1 MGESLP
7 QKYAIL
13 KKQAKQSI
21 LDSQIAVLLSEMA
34 IESWRFLNNE
44 CQRVEMASGVPGK
57 TYFGFRLDYPSRPI
71 NRDLFIATEADLLR
85 LLDPLASQRL
95 PGLDG
100 SNADR
105 AMYTAAISVCAAN
118 DVNKVGRKASAT
130 FFEVFVGHIV
140 STVIGTKP
148 RKQIVIPES
157 GSTYVTAD
165 FVFDLG
171 PDKSKLHLPVKTST
185 RERIVQAWV
194 HQLVL
199 DGMFGRDVYR
209 GILVCI
215 SETKLAAETQRVT
228 EICVP
233 QQLQVFQRRI
243 ATLERIYYLDPPAR
257 YMALA
262 SETPKIEVRPFSQF
276 FAEWQT
282 LLTP

>member
-1 MGESLP
+1 MRGTP
-7 QKYAIL
+7 PRKYALL
-13 KKQAKQSI
+13 KKQAKRNI
-21 LDSQIAVLLSEMA
+21 LDPQIAALLAEMA
-34 IESWRFLNNE
+34 LESWRFLRTD
-44 CQRVEMASGVPGK
+44 CKRVEMDSGVPGK
-57 TYFGFRLDYPSRPI
+57 RYFGFRADYPSRPI
-71 NRDLFIATEADLLR
+71 NHDLFVSSEAR
-85 LLDPLASQRL
+85 LLTLLDDLALQKL
-95 PGLDG
+95 PGLD
-100 SNADR
+100 S
-105 AMYTAAISVCAAN
+105 AAISVCAAN
-118 DVNKVGRKASAT
+118 DVTRVGRKASAT

-140 STVIGTKP
+140 STVVGAQP

-171 PDKSKLHLPVKTST
+171 PGRVKLHLPVKTST

-215 SETKLAAETQRVT
+215 SETKLAAEIQRVT

-257 YMALA
+257 YTALA
-262 SETPKIEVRPFSQF
+262 LETPRIEVKPFSRF
-276 FAEWQT
+276 FIEYQA
-282 LLTP
+282 LLLP